1 MKKLTLL
8 LLIMITS
15 SCTDCDDDM
24 PQLSNCSISG
34 NTIINATQYQSI
46 TTDVFIEDLQIS
58 GDCLTIVIGGSGCD
72 ASTWELNI
80 IDEDNAIGT
89 NPSQRN
95 VALEFINNEACL
107 AAFTREFVFDVASLQ
122 TTGNQVSL
130 NFTNSGT
137 GLNQVTYN
145 Y

>member
-1 MKKLTLL
+1 
-8 LLIMITS
+8 MITS
-15 SCTDCDDDM
+15 SCTDCDDDFVAV
-24 PQLSNCSISG
+24 SNCTTTG
-34 NTIINATQYQSI
+34 NTIISAGQFQSI
-46 TTDVFIEDLQIS
+46 TTDVFIEDLQIV

-80 IDEDNAIGT
+80 IDEDNPIGT

-107 AAFTREFVFDVASLQ
+107 AVFTREFVFDLASLQ

-137 GLNQVTYN
+137 SLNQISYN